1 VRNWSARRWAL
12 IVAVILGVSL
22 VAVIVVTTPWRT
34 LGPVPGGPVAVDPA
48 RDFTAAE
55 IAREDAYHSAVRPPA
70 YAALAV
76 SFALALLLGLT
87 PLGARVIGAVG
98 GRGRRAVGRLRLIV
112 LGALVLTALGSL
124 ATLPFDARAE
134 SVMRD
139 YNLSTQTW
147 GSWAI
152 DRLKAFGIN
161 AVVIVFVLFVLFA
174 LVRRAPRWWW
184 IPACALAALMV
195 VVGSFVYPVLIEPVF
210 NTFKPMEPGPL
221 KSSLI
226 ALADEDGLP
235 VKDVLVADASRRTN
249 RLNAYVSG
257 FGSTRR
263 IVVYDTTL
271 RDMSPEEI
279 RLITAHELGHVK
291 HHDVLRGTL
300 IGALGVAFGVC
311 LLYLVL
317 ELPWL
322 QRRAGV
328 SALADPRS
336 IALILAMVAVF
347 TQVATPLELLVSRRI
362 EARADVHALD
372 LVRDPAGQIAMQ
384 HRLAVANLADLD
396 PNPIVYGLFAS
407 HPTPPERIAIARNW
421 AKINGVSSG

>member
-1 VRNWSARRWAL
+1 
-12 IVAVILGVSL
+12 VILGVSL
-22 VAVIVVTTPWRT
+22 VAVILVTTPWRT
-34 LGPVPGGPVAVDPA
+34 LGPVPGGPVAIDPA
-48 RDFTAAE
+48 KDFTAAE
-55 IAREDAYHSAVRPPA
+55 IAREEAYHNAVRPPA

-76 SFALALLLGLT
+76 SFVLALLLGLT
-87 PLGARVIGAVG
+87 PLGARIIGAVG
-98 GRGRRAVGRLRLIV
+98 GRGRRAFGRLRLIM

-124 ATLPFDARAE
+124 VTLPFDARAE

-147 GSWAI
+147 GGWAI
-152 DRLKAFGIN
+152 DQLKAFGIN
-161 AVVIVFVLFVLFA
+161 AVVIVVALFVLLA
-174 LVRRAPRWWW
+174 LVRRSPRWWW
-184 IPACALAALMV
+184 IPACVLAALMV
-195 VVGSFVYPVLIEPVF
+195 VVGSFVYPVLIEPAF
-210 NTFKPMEPGPL
+210 NSFKPMAPGPL
-221 KSSLI
+221 RSSLI
-226 ALADEDGLP
+226 ALADKDGLP

-271 RDMSPEEI
+271 REMSPEEI

-300 IGALGVAFGVC
+300 IGALGIAFGVC

-322 QRRAGV
+322 QHRAGV

-347 TQVATPLELLVSRRI
+347 TQLATPLELLVSRRI

-372 LVRDPAGQIAMQ
+372 LVRDPTGQISMQ
-384 HRLAVANLADLD
+384 HRLAVTNLTDLD

-421 AKINGVSSG
+421 AKIHGVSSG

>member
-1 VRNWSARRWAL
+1 MRHWSARRWAL

-22 VAVIVVTTPWRT
+22 VAVIVATTPWRT

-87 PLGARVIGAVG
+87 PLGARIVGAVG
-98 GRGRRAVGRLRLIV
+98 GRGSRAFGRLRLIV
-112 LGALVLTALGSL
+112 LGALVLAALGRL
-124 ATLPFDARAE
+124 VTLPFDARAE

-147 GSWAI
+147 GGWAI
-152 DRLKAFGIN
+152 DQLKAFGIS
-161 AVVIVFVLFVLFA
+161 AGVIIFVLLILLA
-174 LVRRAPRWWW
+174 LVRRSPRWWW
-184 IPACALAALMV
+184 IPASALAALMV
-195 VVGSFVYPVLIEPVF
+195 VVASFAYPVLVEPVF
-210 NTFKPMEPGPL
+210 NNFKPMEPGPL

-226 ALADEDGLP
+226 ALADKDGLP

-291 HHDVLRGTL
+291 NHDVLRGTL
-300 IGALGVAFGVC
+300 IGALGIAFGVC

-317 ELPWL
+317 ERPWL
-322 QRRAGV
+322 QHRAGV

-347 TQVATPLELLVSRRI
+347 TQLATPVELLVSRRI

-372 LVRDPAGQIAMQ
+372 LVRDPTGQIAMQ

-396 PNPIVYGLFAS
+396 PDPIVYGLFAS
-407 HPTPPERIAIARNW
+407 HPTPPERIAIARDW
-421 AKINGVSSG
+421 AKIHGVGSG

>member
-1 VRNWSARRWAL
+1 VRHWSARRWAL

-22 VAVIVVTTPWRT
+22 VAVIVATTPWRT

-87 PLGARVIGAVG
+87 PLGARIVGAVG
-98 GRGRRAVGRLRLIV
+98 GRGSRAFGRLRLIV
-112 LGALVLTALGSL
+112 LGALVLAALGRL
-124 ATLPFDARAE
+124 VTLPFDARAE

-147 GSWAI
+147 GGWAI
-152 DRLKAFGIN
+152 DQLKAFGIS
-161 AVVIVFVLFVLFA
+161 AGVIIFVLLILLA
-174 LVRRAPRWWW
+174 LVRRSPRWWW
-184 IPACALAALMV
+184 IPASALAALMV
-195 VVGSFVYPVLIEPVF
+195 VVASFAYPVLVEPVF
-210 NTFKPMEPGPL
+210 NNFKPMEPGPL

-226 ALADEDGLP
+226 ALADKDGLP

-291 HHDVLRGTL
+291 NHDVLRGTL
-300 IGALGVAFGVC
+300 IGALGIAFGVC

-322 QRRAGV
+322 QHRAGV

-347 TQVATPLELLVSRRI
+347 TQLATPVELLVSRRI

-372 LVRDPAGQIAMQ
+372 LVRDPTGQIAMQ

-396 PNPIVYGLFAS
+396 PDPIVYGLFAS
-407 HPTPPERIAIARNW
+407 HPTPPERIAIARDW
-421 AKINGVSSG
+421 AKIHGVGSG

>member
-1 VRNWSARRWAL
+1 MRHWSARRWAL

-22 VAVIVVTTPWRT
+22 VAVIVATTPWRT

-87 PLGARVIGAVG
+87 PLGARIVGAVG
-98 GRGRRAVGRLRLIV
+98 GRGSRAFGRLRLIV
-112 LGALVLTALGSL
+112 LGALVLAALGRL
-124 ATLPFDARAE
+124 VTLPFDARAE

-147 GSWAI
+147 GGWAI
-152 DRLKAFGIN
+152 DQLKAFGIS
-161 AVVIVFVLFVLFA
+161 AGVIIFVLLILLA
-174 LVRRAPRWWW
+174 LVRRSPRWWW
-184 IPACALAALMV
+184 IPASALAALMV
-195 VVGSFVYPVLIEPVF
+195 VVASFAYPVLVEPVF
-210 NTFKPMEPGPL
+210 NNFKPMEPGPL

-226 ALADEDGLP
+226 ALADKDGLP

-291 HHDVLRGTL
+291 NHDVLRGTL
-300 IGALGVAFGVC
+300 IGALGIAFGVC

-322 QRRAGV
+322 QHRAGV

-347 TQVATPLELLVSRRI
+347 TQLATPVELLVSRRI

-372 LVRDPAGQIAMQ
+372 LVRDPTGQIAMQ

-396 PNPIVYGLFAS
+396 PDPIVYGLFAS
-407 HPTPPERIAIARNW
+407 HPTPPERMAIARDW
-421 AKINGVSSG
+421 AKIHGVGSG

>member
-1 VRNWSARRWAL
+1 VRHWSARRWAL

-22 VAVIVVTTPWRT
+22 VAVIVATTPWRT

-87 PLGARVIGAVG
+87 PLGARIVGAVG
-98 GRGRRAVGRLRLIV
+98 GRGSRAFGRLRLIV
-112 LGALVLTALGSL
+112 LGALVLAALGRL
-124 ATLPFDARAE
+124 VTLPFDARAE

-139 YNLSTQTW
+139 YNLSTQTR
-147 GSWAI
+147 GGWAI
-152 DRLKAFGIN
+152 DQLKAFGIS
-161 AVVIVFVLFVLFA
+161 AGVIIFVLLILLA
-174 LVRRAPRWWW
+174 LVRRSPRWWW
-184 IPACALAALMV
+184 IPASALAALMV
-195 VVGSFVYPVLIEPVF
+195 VVASFAYPVLVEPVF
-210 NTFKPMEPGPL
+210 NNFKPMEPGPL

-226 ALADEDGLP
+226 ALADKDGLP

-291 HHDVLRGTL
+291 NHDVLRGTL
-300 IGALGVAFGVC
+300 IGALGIAFGVC

-317 ELPWL
+317 ERPWL
-322 QRRAGV
+322 QHRAGV

-347 TQVATPLELLVSRRI
+347 TQLATPVELLVSRRI

-372 LVRDPAGQIAMQ
+372 LVRDPTGQIAMQ

-396 PNPIVYGLFAS
+396 PDPIVYGLFAS
-407 HPTPPERIAIARNW
+407 HPTPPERIAIARDW
-421 AKINGVSSG
+421 AKIHGVGSG

>member
-1 VRNWSARRWAL
+1 VRHWSARRWAL

-22 VAVIVVTTPWRT
+22 VAVIVATTPWRT

-87 PLGARVIGAVG
+87 PLGARIVGAVG
-98 GRGRRAVGRLRLIV
+98 GRGSRAFGRLRLIV
-112 LGALVLTALGSL
+112 LGALVLAALGRL
-124 ATLPFDARAE
+124 VTLPFDARAE

-147 GSWAI
+147 GGWAI
-152 DRLKAFGIN
+152 DQLKAFGIS
-161 AVVIVFVLFVLFA
+161 AGVIIFVLLILLA
-174 LVRRAPRWWW
+174 LVRRSPRWWW
-184 IPACALAALMV
+184 IPASALAALMV
-195 VVGSFVYPVLIEPVF
+195 VVASFAYPVLVEPVF
-210 NTFKPMEPGPL
+210 NNFKPMEPGPL

-226 ALADEDGLP
+226 ALADKDGLP

-291 HHDVLRGTL
+291 NHDVLRGTL
-300 IGALGVAFGVC
+300 IGALGIAFGVC

-317 ELPWL
+317 ERPWL
-322 QRRAGV
+322 QHRAGV

-347 TQVATPLELLVSRRI
+347 TQLATPVELLVSRRI

-372 LVRDPAGQIAMQ
+372 LVRDPTGQIAMQ

-396 PNPIVYGLFAS
+396 PDPIVYGLFAS
-407 HPTPPERIAIARNW
+407 HPTPPERIAIARDW
-421 AKINGVSSG
+421 AKIHGVGSG